1 MICRRKAC
9 LLALM
14 ALAWPWAVAHA
25 GDEGATAYNTHCRTC
40 HSIRP
45 GDHRLGPSLAGIYG
59 EPAGRAEGYGGY
71 SGAFDGLV
79 WHETTLDRLL
89 EDPASI
95 SSSTNMIFPPVS
107 DPIKRKKIIEFLKS
121 IKGN

>member
-1 MICRRKAC
+1 MIRRRKAG

-14 ALAWPWAVAHA
+14 ALAWPCTAAHA
-25 GDEGATAYNTHCRTC
+25 GEDGATAYNTHCRTC

-45 GDHRLGPSLAGIYG
+45 GDHRLGPSLAGIFG
-59 EPAGRAEGYGGY
+59 APAGQAEGYRGY

-79 WHETTLDRLL
+79 WDEATLDKLL
-89 EDPASI
+89 ADPASV

-107 DPIKRKKIIEFLKS
+107 DPAKRRQIIEFLKS